1 MMLHSVQISHNIVA
15 YVLLLLLQLLYC
27 FSIKQKA
34 EREVICSPPSQP
46 GTLPHQNLTQ
56 KPRNL
61 GFKP

>member
-1 MMLHSVQISHNIVA
+1 MLQCANSPQHVA

-27 FSIKQKA
+27 FSTKQKI
-34 EREVICSPPSQP
+34 EGEVICSPPSQSD
-46 GTLPHQNLTQ
+46 TLPRQNFTQ